1 MNDEAIEARACAAA
15 KAPYTR
21 ITHRDEDGWSVSV
34 AELPGVYAGGDT
46 VEEAMA
52 YLDETIAEWV
62 EFELRAGRDIPPPAG
77 LDPPEAISAGASA
90 A

>member
-1 MNDEAIEARACAAA
+1 MNDETIEARARAAA
-15 KAPYTR
+15 TAPYTR
-21 ITHRDEDGWSVSV
+21 ITHRDADGWSVRV
-34 AELPGVYAGGDT
+34 QELPGVYAGGDT

-62 EFELRAGRDIPPPAG
+62 EAELRAGHDIPPPAAVE
-77 LDPPEAISAGASA
+77 PPDEPSADASA

>member
-1 MNDEAIEARACAAA
+1 MNDEAIEARARAAA

-21 ITHRDEDGWSVSV
+21 ITHRDEDGWSVRV

-62 EFELRAGRDIPPPAG
+62 EFELRAGRDIPPPADLEG
-77 LDPPEAISAGASA
+77 SGATSAGASA